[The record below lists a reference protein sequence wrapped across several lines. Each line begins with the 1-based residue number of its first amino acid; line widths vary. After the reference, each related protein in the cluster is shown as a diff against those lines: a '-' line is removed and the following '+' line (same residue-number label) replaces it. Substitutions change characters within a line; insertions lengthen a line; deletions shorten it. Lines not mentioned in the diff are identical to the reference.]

1 MNNVLFLLI
10 GAVAGF
16 VIGLI
21 VMKVTGKQGL
31 DSSKAQA
38 ESILKEANSKAE
50 TIIRQAD
57 LDGKQAA

>member
-1 MNNVLFLLI
+1 MNVLFLLI

-31 DSSKAQA
+31 DSSKAKA
-38 ESILKEANSKAE
+38 ESILKEANSKA
-50 TIIRQAD
+50 
-57 LDGKQAA
+57 